1 MGLIAE
7 LRRRNVF
14 QAAEL
19 QPYDVRTAADA
30 AWVLLQSGESERAR
44 ALAQAVI
51 ARPDGELRAGY
62 NQFGLARAR
71 SYVILADP
79 DAAIEELRLTVDEGW
94 RANWWYVFDLD
105 PVFEELREQPGFVQL
120 REWVATDMRE
130 QLARAPQVEP
140 HRGEGAD

>member
-1 MGLIAE
+1 M
-7 LRRRNVF
+7 
-14 QAAEL
+14 
-19 QPYDVRTAADA
+19 
-30 AWVLLQSGESERAR
+30 
-44 ALAQAVI
+44 
-51 ARPDGELRAGY
+51 
-62 NQFGLARAR
+62 
-71 SYVILADP
+71 ILADP
-79 DAAIEELRLTVDEGW
+79 DAAIEELHLTVDEGW